1 MEQAPFK
8 RGYILLAEDEP
19 TNQYVFRAILESGGF
34 EVRIV
39 DNGQA
44 ALEEGL
50 RRRPDLVLLDMM
62 MPVMD
67 GYETARRM
75 VADGSFDG
83 VPILALTAKAM
94 KGDAEKTFEA
104 GCDDYMSKPVR
115 RRELLD
121 GVARWLAKAPGEWM
135 PARLERRGRE
145 NGFGERRAA

>member
-1 MEQAPFK
+1 MEQGQAK
-8 RGYILLAEDEP
+8 RGYILIAEDEP

-34 EVRIV
+34 EVTIV
-39 DNGQA
+39 DNGRA

-75 VADGSFDG
+75 IADGSFDG

-121 GVARWLAKAPGEWM
+121 SVAAWLRKPPELWM
-135 PARLERRGRE
+135 PARLDRRTRE
-145 NGFGERRAA
+145 DSARARRAA